1 MHNLGSKVASPF
13 VALVVLT
20 FVVAYSQFLDE
31 SHHDLEFLV
40 HEIAVV
46 IGEHLTSLG
55 GRRHL
60 SVDELRERR
69 CEGFIRFGDFAHI
82 HNVLFLL

>member
-1 MHNLGSKVASPF
+1 MHNLGSEVASPF
-13 VALVVLT
+13 VALVVLP

-46 IGEHLTSLG
+46 IGKHLTSLG

-69 CEGFIRFGDFAHI
+69 CECSIRFVDFAHI
-82 HNVLFLL
+82 HIV

>member
-1 MHNLGSKVASPF
+1 MHNLGSEVASPF
-13 VALVVLT
+13 VALVVLP

-40 HEIAVV
+40 HEIAMV
-46 IGEHLTSLG
+46 IGKHLTSLG

-60 SVDELRERR
+60 SVDELRESL
-69 CEGFIRFGDFAHI
+69 CEGS
-82 HNVLFLL
+82 VLLIDSVIFHKD